1 MNTNL
6 VHSSLNLIGLIAG
19 ALFAVDWTVF
29 GMSATTA
36 AQIAAGVLLLSNII
50 NLTINFTRAGA
61 DGVTKPQPPVVK
73 DDQLA
78 ATAPS

>member
-6 VHSSLNLIGLIAG
+6 VHNLLNLIGLIVG
-19 ALFAVDWTVF
+19 ALLTVDWTVF

-50 NLTINFTRAGA
+50 KLTINFTRDGA
-61 DGVTKPQPPVVK
+61 DGVVKPQPPVVK
-73 DDQLA
+73 DDQPA
-78 ATAPS
+78 ATAPK